1 MVTEPTSCMLL
12 ADMRAARTRAVS
24 GAAGAEAGA
33 GAAAGAGAEPPQ
45 PAAARVMPSART
57 PVSALVTRANDKINA
72 ISCSGMAPWCRES
85 SSEQAPSGSV

>member
-24 GAAGAEAGA
+24 GAAGAE
-33 GAAAGAGAEPPQ
+33 AAAGAGAEPPQ